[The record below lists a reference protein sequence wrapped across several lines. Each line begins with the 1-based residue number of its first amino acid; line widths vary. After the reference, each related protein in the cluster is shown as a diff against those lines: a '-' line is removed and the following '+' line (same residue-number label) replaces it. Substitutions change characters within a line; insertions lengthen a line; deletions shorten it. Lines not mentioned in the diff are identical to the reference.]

1 MIVVRD
7 PRYLFIDESG
17 DSERTLLLC
26 ALSLPEST
34 VALAEAS
41 TDRLVGQMAALLPG
55 FAREPELKANRL
67 ARPLLPSE
75 IDALGDAAPF
85 RTHEREF
92 VYQHVLHHLAGLA
105 GAQVYSVLWHWK
117 GPAARGGRRYR
128 LLLERLLEWV
138 LEDPEPVSSIVID
151 RAGQERHYRQ
161 AIDTISAGAGT
172 DWTVRMS
179 ASHEDRLVQ
188 LADLTAFAAWQA
200 ATPGQSHSKPHMRH
214 WYRLALGDVFAP
226 QGDGY
231 GLRHFADEDARARS
245 NYRRRR

>member
-1 MIVVRD
+1 
-7 PRYLFIDESG
+7 
-17 DSERTLLLC
+17 
-26 ALSLPEST
+26 
-34 VALAEAS
+34 
-41 TDRLVGQMAALLPG
+41 
-55 FAREPELKANRL
+55 
-67 ARPLLPSE
+67 
-75 IDALGDAAPF
+75 
-85 RTHEREF
+85 
-92 VYQHVLHHLAGLA
+92 
-105 GAQVYSVLWHWK
+105 
-117 GPAARGGRRYR
+117 
-128 LLLERLLEWV
+128 
-138 LEDPEPVSSIVID
+138 VID

>member
-1 MIVVRD
+1 MPVLD
-7 PRYLFIDESG
+7 PRHLFIDESG

-34 VALAEAS
+34 VPAARVS
-41 TDRLVGQMAALLPG
+41 TDQLVKHMAALLPG

-75 IDALGDAAPF
+75 IANLGDSPPF

-92 VYQHVLHHLAGLA
+92 VYQHALHHLGGLTEA
-105 GAQVYSVLWHWK
+105 RVYAVLWHWK

-138 LEDPEPVSSIVID
+138 LEDAEPVSKIVID
-151 RAGQERHYRQ
+151 RAGQERYYRQ
-161 AIDTISAGAGT
+161 AVDAAVVNGSME
-172 DWTVRMS
+172 WTVEMP
-179 ASHEDRLVQ
+179 ASHEDRLLQ

-200 ATPGQSHSKPHMRH
+200 ATPGQSHSKLHMRP
-214 WYRLALGDVFAP
+214 WYRMALGDLFAP
-226 QGDGY
+226 HGDGY
-231 GLRHFADEDARARS
+231 GLRHFDREDARAKH
-245 NYRRRR
+245 NYQRQR